1 MRFTNLSK
9 MIEMIRDEIV
19 AYKDM
24 PDLRVEATERLR
36 KYYKELKSLI
46 KSFYILFV
54 WNSIDNI
61 GNVPIKCFSILS
73 QTLF

>member
-54 WNSIDNI
+54 
-61 GNVPIKCFSILS
+61 
-73 QTLF
+73 